1 MSAYAKLP
9 SQEPQTK
16 PETRAA
22 AALDQAEKIAG
33 TLGKGIGGGLRDASQ
48 ALGAPKGT
56 DVEGL
61 IGGTDLPELEGE
73 DALRDLA
80 ARLDREGD
88 LWRNLAFRELANARW
103 TQKML
108 QIVAGLLVL
117 VTGGLAIVAAIG
129 ALFGAA
135 PERAILLGS
144 GALVLAVGTLLF
156 ALIVSVVRRGQRE
169 TVREA
174 LARADLA
181 ELRLHRVAISIAER
195 QADPSQAK
203 DVLAKLAS
211 EARG

>member
-9 SQEPQTK
+9 SQEPETK

-48 ALGAPKGT
+48 ALSAPKGT

-117 VTGGLAIVAAIG
+117 ATGGLAIVAAIG

-135 PERAILLGS
+135 PERAILIGA
-144 GALVLAVGTLLF
+144 GALVLAVGTSLF
-156 ALIVSVVRRGQRE
+156 ALVVSLVRRGQRE